1 MGNMSEITDQLRSD
15 LSHHIKG
22 EQPSEKMRRKT
33 IARDISWLSFNG
45 RVLQEAADPT
55 VPLRERI
62 RFLGIFSNNQDEFFR
77 VRVATLRRMS
87 EFSGNR
93 SKINMHMEISP
104 DKILNDIQSIVI
116 EQGEEFDAIW
126 RGIRDE
132 MEKEKIF
139 IDDET
144 QLTETQQQFIQ
155 NYFEEEV
162 RTNTI
167 PLMIESIPQFPYL
180 RDKSIYLAVVLSRK
194 DGSMKRKYAL
204 IEVPSRVLGRFVLL
218 PSAAMD
224 EHHIILLEDI
234 IRYNL
239 RNIFAYFG
247 YDTYESWVFKVTRDA
262 EIDLD
267 NDVSTTLIQKI
278 EKGLKNRRKGKPVRF
293 VYDEQMDK
301 GLLDYLLKRLNLSKK
316 SGNLIPGGRIH
327 NFRHFMDFPDVFKK
341 GHRRKSFTHPALQK
355 TPRVTDVVLEQDV
368 MLHFP
373 YHSFNPVIDLLREA
387 AIDPNVT
394 TIKITGYRLA
404 SNSKII
410 NALVNAV
417 RNGKHVTVML
427 ELKARF
433 DEEANLEWKERL
445 EDEGVK
451 VLIGVPNLKIHA
463 KICLIKKRINNFTIH
478 YGFVSTG
485 NINEKTARVYG
496 DHCLLTSN
504 RHVMADV
511 NKIFNYLENYK
522 DGTAPLKACKT
533 LIPCP
538 TSLRGELVKMIARET
553 KQARDKKPA
562 AITLKMNSISDEDL
576 IEKLYEAARAGVRI
590 QLIVRGIFCLFSENS
605 KFIIPIKAI
614 SIIDEYLEHARIFI
628 FHNGGKEKTYISSA
642 DWMVRNLDH
651 RVEVTCPILDESI
664 QQELKE
670 ILDIQLSDNVKARWL
685 DNELLNK
692 YKRDNLEHKVRSQ
705 IEIYNYLYQKAM
717 PPEERAAANPA
728 TATVV

>member
-1 MGNMSEITDQLRSD
+1 
-15 LSHHIKG
+15 
-22 EQPSEKMRRKT
+22 MRRKT
-33 IARDISWLSFNG
+33 IPRDISWLSFNA

-62 RFLGIFSNNQDEFFR
+62 RFLGIFSNNMDEFYR

-87 EFSGNR
+87 EYSG
-93 SKINMHMEISP
+93 SKSKLNMHLEASP
-104 DKILNDIQSIVI
+104 ERILNDIQAIVL
-116 EQGEEFDAIW
+116 EQGDEFDAIW
-126 RGIRDE
+126 SGIRKE
-132 MEKEKIF
+132 MQNEKIYLVN
-139 IDDET
+139 ET
-144 QLTETQQQFIQ
+144 ELDTHQQQFIQ

-167 PLMIESIPQFPYL
+167 PLMIESIPAFPYL
-180 RDKSIYLAVVLSRK
+180 RDKSLYLGVVLSRR
-194 DGSMKRKYAL
+194 DNTMKRKYA
-204 IEVPSRVLGRFVLL
+204 IVEIPSRVLGRFVIL
-218 PSAAMD
+218 PSPAMD

-234 IRYNL
+234 IRFNL

-262 EIDLD
+262 EIDID

-301 GLLDYLLKRLNLSKK
+301 GLLEYLLKRLNLSRK

-327 NFRHFMDFPDVFKK
+327 NFRHFMDFPDVFHRQGYRKK
-341 GHRRKSFTHPALQK
+341 PFMHPLLQHS
-355 TPRVTDVVLEQDV
+355 PRVTDVVLERDV

-373 YHSFNPVIDLLREA
+373 YHSFNPLIDMLREA

-427 ELKARF
+427 ELRARF

-445 EDEGVK
+445 EDEGVR
-451 VLIGVPNLKIHA
+451 VLIGIPNVKVHA

-485 NINEKTARVYG
+485 NLNEKTARVYG
-496 DHCLLTSN
+496 DHCLLTSD
-504 RHVMADV
+504 RHIMADV
-511 NKIFNYLENYK
+511 NRIFNYLENWK
-522 DGTAPLKACKT
+522 EGTGPLKTCKM

-538 TSLRGELVKMIARET
+538 TSLRRELVRMIDRETRAARE
-553 KQARDKKPA
+553 KKPA
-562 AITLKMNSISDEDL
+562 AMIFKMNSLSDENL
-576 IEKLYEAARAGVRI
+576 IDKLYEAARAGVRI
-590 QLIVRGIFCLFSENS
+590 QLIVRGIFCMLSENS
-605 KFIIPIKAI
+605 KFVIPVKAI
-614 SIIDEYLEHARIFI
+614 SIIDEYLEHARVFI
-628 FHNGGKEKTYISSA
+628 FHNGGKEKTYLSSA

-651 RVEVTCPILDESI
+651 RVEATCPVLDESI
-664 QQELKE
+664 CQELKE

-685 DNELLNK
+685 DNELLNR
-692 YKRDNLEHKVRSQ
+692 YKRDQPENRIRSQ

-717 PPEERAAANPA
+717 PVEEGAVQGAA
-728 TATVV
+728 VSG